1 MSNFRKIIDAPPQI
15 NPEQMDGEVGK
26 LGRTFPKIGNVFHL
40 FRKPKYLFIEKL
52 LGKSL
57 KSKVSIQFN

>member
-1 MSNFRKIIDAPPQI
+1 MRNFRKIIDAPPQI
-15 NPEQMDGEVGK
+15 SPEQMAGKVGE
-26 LGRTFPKIGNVFHL
+26 LGRTFPKIGNKFHL
-40 FRKPKYLFIEKL
+40 FRKSKYLFMEKL